1 MDYREEMKQLRD
13 TLNENGY
20 RYYVLDAPTM
30 SDYEYDMLNR
40 RLEELEAA
48 HPEEVTPDSPTQ
60 RVGGRILEG
69 FSPYT
74 HEVPLESLQD
84 VFNGEEVAEFCER
97 MDGTLGAPVEYS
109 VEPKVDGLSVALEYR
124 DGVFV
129 RGATRGDGRVGED
142 VTENLKT
149 VRSIPMTL
157 PEKLPRLIVRGEVYM
172 ARAVFEEIN
181 AMRELQGKPL
191 MANPRNAAAGSLR
204 QLDPK
209 VCAQRKLDIQVFN
222 LQLAEGREFASHAE
236 TLDYLAS
243 QRFKVIPHKTLTGMA
258 DVQAEIDRINDER
271 LDYPFDIDG
280 AVVKVNSLSDRTVLG
295 STAKFPKWAVA
306 FKYPPEKKPATVLDI
321 VVQVGRTGVL
331 TPKAVL
337 TPVRLAGTTVTNATL
352 HNQDY
357 ITEKDVRI
365 GDTVIV
371 QKAGEIIPE
380 IVEVVLDQR
389 PEGAVPFTLP
399 ETCPVCGAPV
409 VRDEDGSALRCTGA
423 ECPAQ
428 LLRNITHFASRDAMD
443 IEGLGPAVVQQLV
456 ESGLICNAAD
466 LYSIHA
472 ADVAKLDRMGEKSA
486 ENLIRAIE
494 KSKANDLSR
503 LIYGLGIRQV
513 GEKAAKV
520 LSAHF
525 RTFDA
530 LAAATVDEL
539 TEIND
544 VGGVTARC
552 IVDYLASPQSQDLIR
567 RLREAG
573 VNMESTS
580 APAGSRFAGLTFVLT
595 GELTA
600 YSRKEAGAKLE
611 ALGAKV
617 SGSVSKKTTCVVAG
631 EAAGSKL
638 RKARELGIPVI
649 DEAQFL
655 VLIGEREGDAAAV
668 EALFAPAKAA
678 GEGGAAL

>member
-1 MDYREEMKQLRD
+1 MEFQDYREEMKYLRD
-13 TLNENGY
+13 YLNEQGY
-20 RYYVLDAPTM
+20 LYYVLDAPVIP
-30 SDYEYDMLNR
+30 DYEYDRLNR
-40 RLEELEAA
+40 RLEELEAQ
-48 HPEEVTPDSPTQ
+48 HPEEVTSDSPTQ
-60 RVGGRILEG
+60 RIGGKTLQG

-84 VFNGEEVAEFCER
+84 VFNNGEVADFCDR
-97 MDGTLGAPVEYS
+97 MDEALGTSTVYS

-149 VRSIPMTL
+149 IRSIPMTL

-172 ARAVFEEIN
+172 ARSVFEEIN

-204 QLDPK
+204 QLDSK
-209 VCAQRKLDIQVFN
+209 ICAERKLDIQVFN
-222 LQLAEGREFASHAE
+222 LQLAEGREFLSHAE

-243 QRFKVIPHKTLTGMA
+243 QRFRVIPHKTLTGTQV
-258 DVQAEIDRINDER
+258 VQEEIDRINDER
-271 LDYPFDIDG
+271 MEYPFDIDG
-280 AVVKVNSLSDRTVLG
+280 AVVKVNNLSDRTVLG

-306 FKYPPEKKPATVLDI
+306 FKYPPEKKPSKVLDI

-357 ITEKDVRI
+357 IAEKDIRI

-380 IVEVVLDQR
+380 IVEVVKDNR
-389 PEGAVPFTLP
+389 PEGTIPYTLP
-399 ETCPVCGAPV
+399 AVCPVCGAPV
-409 VRDEDGSALRCTGA
+409 VRDEDGAALRCTGA

-428 LLRNITHFASRDAMD
+428 LLRNLTHFASRDAMD
-443 IEGLGPAVVQQLV
+443 IDGCGPAVVQQLV
-456 ESGLICNAAD
+456 DSGLIRNAAD
-466 LYSIHA
+466 LYSLHA
-472 ADVAKLDRMGEKSA
+472 ADVAKLDRMGAKSA

-520 LSAHF
+520 LASHF
-525 RTFDA
+525 GTMDA
-530 LAAATVDEL
+530 LMAATAEEL
-539 TEIND
+539 TEIDD
-544 VGGVTARC
+544 VGAITAQC
-552 IVDYLASPQSQDLIR
+552 IVDYLAQPQSRDLIQ
-567 RLREAG
+567 RLMAAD
-573 VNMESTS
+573 VNMESTRTQVDD
-580 APAGSRFAGLTFVLT
+580 RFKGMTFVLT
-595 GELTA
+595 GTLTRFD
-600 YSRKEAGAKLE
+600 RKTAQ
-611 ALGAKV
+611 ALIEERGGKA
-617 SGSVSKKTTCVVAG
+617 SGSVSKKTTYVVAG

-638 RKARELGIPVI
+638 TKAQELGIPVLSE
-649 DEAQFL
+649 DE
-655 VLIGEREGDAAAV
+655 
-668 EALFAPAKAA
+668 FANML
-678 GEGGAAL
+678 E